1 MTRDLESDVHL
12 SLVPPRTNVGLAWE
26 SDEHASAVSANGSD
40 QVALDPLRVL
50 IVDDA
55 SSTRRF
61 LRAVLEHCREFT
73 VIGEASDGD
82 AAIEQAEALHPDLV
96 LLDLSM
102 PATDGASALEGILR
116 STPDARVVVVS
127 GMNPSVGGMMIDAG
141 AIAFVPKG
149 LPPFDLLD
157 RLGSILGCS
166 ITVDNLAGLEDA
178 DRSGSRTN
186 ASMAVPPV
194 SSHRAVVF
202 EDDPTT
208 RALISQG
215 LTGCGVSV
223 VAETNAAATTLAV
236 VDLAQPELVVM
247 DVLQKG
253 APDTAMI
260 AEISRRSPHSVV
272 VVYSKYQEWKDMAL
286 AAGAAAFVVKPRIDE
301 LVDRIRQL
309 APGP

>member
-1 MTRDLESDVHL
+1 VARDLETDVHL
-12 SLVPPRTNVGLAWE
+12 SLVPPRASAEPAWE
-26 SDEHASAVSANGSD
+26 SDEHASVSPIALAT
-40 QVALDPLRVL
+40 QVALEPMRVL

-55 SSTRRF
+55 PSTRRF

-73 VIGEASDGD
+73 VIGEASDGA

-102 PATDGASALEGILR
+102 PTADGASALEGILR
-116 STPDARVVVVS
+116 STPDARVIVVS

-149 LPPFDLLD
+149 LSPFDLLD
-157 RLGSILGCS
+157 RLGNILGRS
-166 ITVDNLAGLEDA
+166 ITVDNLAGLENA
-178 DRSGSRTN
+178 DRSGSRST
-186 ASMAVPPV
+186 STMTVPPV
-194 SSHRAVVF
+194 AGHRAVVF
-202 EDDPTT
+202 ENDPIT
-208 RALISQG
+208 RSLISQG
-215 LTGCGVSV
+215 LTGCDVSV
-223 VAETNAAATTLAV
+223 VAETDTASTVLAV

-253 APDTAMI
+253 APDTAI
-260 AEISRRSPHSVV
+260 ITEICRRSPRTVV
-272 VVYSKYQEWKDMAL
+272 VVYSKFEEWKDKAL
-286 AAGAAAFVVKPRIDE
+286 GAGAAAFVVKPHIDE